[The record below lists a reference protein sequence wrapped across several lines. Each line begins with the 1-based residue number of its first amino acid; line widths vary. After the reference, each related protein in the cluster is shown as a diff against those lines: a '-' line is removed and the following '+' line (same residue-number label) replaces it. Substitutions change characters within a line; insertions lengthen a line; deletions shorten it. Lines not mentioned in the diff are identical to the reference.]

1 MPGLRQIMQR
11 TAPPVVDENRR
22 KRDELCLA
30 SQTALSTYM
39 AELVRQQAD
48 LLEQGPTDIGQ
59 FFELST
65 TIAQVGAATRVM
77 RFPARG

>member
-11 TAPPVVDENRR
+11 TAPTAVDENRR

-30 SQTALSTYM
+30 CQTALSTYM
-39 AELVRQQAD
+39 AELVR
-48 LLEQGPTDIGQ
+48 IGQ